1 MLLLAVKDVNFWGIK
16 SDTLVFVFA
25 HKKGSNEISVLLKNK
40 TRTSV
45 EVSALVVNVKIC

>member
-25 HKKGSNEISVLLKNK
+25 HKKGSNEMISFVKKQDKNIG
-40 TRTSV
+40 RGFRPR
-45 EVSALVVNVKIC
+45 CQC